1 MAEVHGNRTHQG
13 RSSHPPL
20 DLKYKMLQKGERCKW
35 LKVLEKNNNRAF
47 DA

>member
-20 DLKYKMLQKGERCKW
+20 DLKYKKW
-35 LKVLEKNNNRAF
+35 EMKSFVNSVN
-47 DA
+47 